1 MQLAITI
8 IVSLLGGG
16 LSGACINV
24 AFNRYARQRQL
35 RTAFYQ
41 ALLNMYSAYVIR
53 MENPKGRYWITIVG
67 SNPSSDDKDFVEH
80 RSSFIS
86 ELVQYN
92 ELKEVRTL
100 RTLLMDNGATGNH
113 TRGEEFKL
121 DLQPESNG
129 LGACLAKVHKAL
141 GL

>member
-1 MQLAITI
+1 MQLTITI

-24 AFNRYARQRQL
+24 AFNRYTRQRQL

-41 ALLNMYSAYVIR
+41 VLLNMYSAYVIR
-53 MENPKGRYWITIVG
+53 MENPTGRYWINIVG
-67 SNPSSDDKDFVEH
+67 NNPSSDDKEFVEH
-80 RSSFIS
+80 RSSFVS

-100 RTLLMDNGATGNH
+100 RTVLLDNGSSGNH

-121 DLQPESNG
+121 DLLPESNA
-129 LGACLAKVHKAL
+129 LGACLAKVHKDL